1 MDLLTGIVR
10 SYAWGDREAIATMQ
24 KRSPTGEP
32 EAELWFGAH
41 PIAPSLLGDSGASL
55 LEAVDTRSESVL
67 GRDVANRFG
76 RFPYLLKVLAAA
88 EPLSIQAH
96 PSLGAAAAGFAR
108 EEAAGIP
115 IDSSVRTYRDDNHKP
130 ELICALTP
138 FEAKC
143 GFRSPLAVAG
153 SIDTVLDSKPRNGK
167 AGDDRG
173 GELLEQLGRR
183 LTAGSDQPAAIAD
196 ALDWLLKLAPDEV
209 SAAVERLVA
218 ATDGCRAP
226 VENEVENDVGTE
238 VESELGKE
246 IRWTAELHRR
256 HPYDVGVVVSLL
268 LNHVTLAPGEAMFLG
283 AGNLHAYLRGVGV
296 ELMANSDNVVRG
308 GLTEKHIDI
317 DELLT
322 IVDTTP
328 APAPVQRPTSNDH
341 TYLSPVEEFAL
352 TRIEGSAN
360 SLERRFEPVGPEM
373 LLVTEGEITVA
384 VADRSVELQVGQGSA
399 ALVEAIDGPY
409 DVLVR
414 QGTLAWRAVVGE
426 T

>member
-10 SYAWGDREAIATMQ
+10 GYAWGDRRAIAAMQ

-41 PIAPSLLGDSGASL
+41 PVAPSLVGGDGGSL
-55 LEAVDTRSESVL
+55 LDAVATRPAPLL
-67 GRDVANRFG
+67 GPDVANRFG

-96 PSLGAAAAGFAR
+96 PSLDAAAAGFAK

-115 IDSSVRTYRDDNHKP
+115 IDSPVRTYRDDNHKP

-143 GFRSPLAVAG
+143 GFRSPTSVVA
-153 SIDTVLDSKPRNGK
+153 SIETVLGAERANGTLP
-167 AGDDRG
+167 DDRG
-173 GELLEQLGRR
+173 GRLLEELGHRM
-183 LTAGSDQPAAIAD
+183 TSGSDQAAAIAD
-196 ALDWLLKLAPDEV
+196 ALGWLLKLTPEEA
-209 SAAVERLVA
+209 SAVVARLVGVA
-218 ATDGCRAP
+218 EECSGP
-226 VENEVENDVGTE
+226 VGNGVAE
-238 VESELGKE
+238 E

-256 HPYDVGVVVSLL
+256 YPFDVGVVVSLL
-268 LNHVTLAPGEAMFLG
+268 LNHVSLAPGDAMFLG

-308 GLTEKHIDI
+308 GLTEKHIDV
-317 DELLT
+317 DELLA

-328 APAPVQRPTSNDH
+328 APAPVQRPTSNAH
-341 TYLSPVEEFAL
+341 TYESPVDEFAL
-352 TRIEGSAN
+352 TRIGRSGQP
-360 SLERRFEPVGPEM
+360 LRRRFDPIGPEM
-373 LLVTEGEITVA
+373 LLVTEGEVA
-384 VADRSVELQVGQGSA
+384 VQAVDGSVELRVGQGSA
-399 ALVEAIDGPY
+399 ALIEAIDGPY
-409 DVLVR
+409 DVVLR
-414 QGTLAWRAVVGE
+414 QETLAWRAAVGA